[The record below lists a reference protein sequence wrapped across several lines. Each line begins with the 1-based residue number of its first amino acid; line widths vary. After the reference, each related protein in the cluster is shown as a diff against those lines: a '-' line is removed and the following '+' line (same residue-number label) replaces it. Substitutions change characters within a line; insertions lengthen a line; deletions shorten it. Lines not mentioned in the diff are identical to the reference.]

1 MILPAVATKEEY
13 VRFSGGLDQLSPA
26 ISIPPGAALTAHN
39 YVPGVEHGYERIKG
53 IERYD
58 GQPSP
63 SDATYLYCTVALTG
77 SVSVGDTITGVT
89 SAATGLVIVASTGV
103 LAVTKVTGTFDE
115 AAEDFQ
121 VSAVTVG
128 AFTSLPSS
136 EGYPTGLDNATAL
149 NLAADEYRSDI
160 AAPTGSGAIRGLGL
174 LRGVLYCFRDNAG
187 ATAGLIYKA
196 TASGWSPI
204 TLYSEISFTGGN
216 LAIADGATITQV
228 TSGAT
233 GVVKRQ
239 VLESGSYAGGDA
251 AGRFI
256 LTSVTGTFDA
266 TNALQTGAV
275 TRATASSLLT
285 AITIAAGGRY
295 EIVEYNF
302 FGSTDTIA
310 LYGAD
315 GVNRAFEFDGDVY
328 IPINTGMTTD
338 TPLHVVAH
346 KKMLMLS
353 FLASNQQSA
362 IGFPFQWTAISGA
375 NEIAMGENITG
386 MLTQPGDVLAIT
398 TRNSTYQLQGSS
410 TADFVLSYISSEV
423 GAIPYSMQNMAAA
436 YWLDDRGIMHISRTD
451 AYGNFNNATVSRKI
465 QTLIDDM
472 RVVLTAS
479 SVSKS
484 TNQVRFYGSDG
495 TGIAMAAV
503 NGFRGIEHEFTSF
516 KYPINVNC
524 AVSGEDANGKDVVYL
539 GGDDGMVY
547 QADKGTSFDGE
558 DIEAFIRLP
567 FNHSKSPSVIK
578 QYRKAI
584 LEMSATGYSVIRI
597 HPDFSYG
604 NADIS
609 QHQLESTAVQGT
621 GGVYDVSFYEACYYD
636 SQVISS
642 PEMQISGS
650 GTNIGLVFYCKS
662 QIDQG
667 HTLQGV
673 TIHYTPRRLKR

>member
-1 MILPAVATKEEY
+1 MLPAVATKEEY

-39 YVPGVEHGYERIKG
+39 YVPGVEYGYERIKG
-53 IERYD
+53 IERYN
-58 GQPSP
+58 GKPSP

-89 SAATGLVIVASTGV
+89 SSATGLVVVASTGV
-103 LAVTKVTGTFDE
+103 LVVTKVTGSFSSATE
-115 AAEDFQ
+115 YFQ
-121 VSAVTVG
+121 VAAVTVG
-128 AFTSLPSS
+128 AFTSLPSLK
-136 EGYPTGLDNATAL
+136 GYPTGVDNATAL
-149 NLAADEYRSDI
+149 NLAADEYRADI

-174 LRGVLYCFRDNAG
+174 LRGVLYCFVDNAG
-187 ATAGLIYKA
+187 GTAGLIYKA
-196 TASGWSPI
+196 TASGWSAI
-204 TLYSEISFTGGN
+204 TLYQTISFTGGN
-216 LAIADGATITQV
+216 LAIADGATITQAV
-228 TSGAT
+228 SGAT

-239 VLESGSYAGGDA
+239 VLESGSYAGSNA

-295 EIVEYNF
+295 EIVEHNF
-302 FGSTDTIA
+302 SGSTDTIA

-315 GVNRAFEFDGDVY
+315 GVNKAFEFDGDVY

-338 TPLHVVAH
+338 TPLHIVAH
-346 KKMLMLS
+346 KKMLMLTFRS
-353 FLASNQQSA
+353 SLQNSA
-362 IGFPFQWTAISGA
+362 IGYPFQWTAISGA
-375 NEIAMGENITG
+375 AEIATGQNITG
-386 MLTQPGDVLAIT
+386 MLTQPGDVLAIA

-410 TADFVLSYISSEV
+410 TADFVLAYISNEV
-423 GAIPYSMQNMAAA
+423 GAIPYSLQNMASA
-436 YWLDDRGIMHISRTD
+436 YWLDDRGVMHISRTLD
-451 AYGNFNNATVSRKI
+451 YGNFNNATVSRRI
-465 QTLIDDM
+465 QTLIDAM
-472 RVVLTAS
+472 RIVLTAS
-479 SVSKS
+479 SVSKT
-484 TNQVRFYGSDG
+484 TNQIRFYGSDG
-495 TGIAMAAV
+495 TGIAMAATS
-503 NGFRGIEHEFTSF
+503 GFKGIEHEFTSF

-524 AVSGEDANGKDVVYL
+524 AVSGEDANGKDVVFL

-547 QADKGTSFDGE
+547 QADKGTSFDGV

-584 LEMSATGYSVIRI
+584 LEMSANGYSEIRI

-609 QHQLESTAVQGT
+609 QHQLESSVIQGT
-621 GGVYDVSFYEACYYD
+621 GGVYDVSYYEACYYD
-636 SQVISS
+636 SQVIAS

-650 GTNIGLVFYCKS
+650 GTNMSLVFYCKS

-667 HTLQGV
+667 HTLHGV